1 MEKKNSILNQPNI
14 EGLNKKNKIS
24 KSTQVNLPNLSQ
36 ETRIILWKSNNKIIK
51 SNSQLTQYWMIKLKI
66 KTFNEK
72 KQKNTLSQAI

>member
-72 KQKNTLSQAI
+72 KQKSTLSQAI